1 MLRMGLLLIALLCAA
16 PSAPAAAEGDEG
28 GGEHASEHEHHG
40 PLHFSDIFRKEN
52 TTFWAAIINFSLL
65 VYLLRRYG
73 KKPLQEFLVKRRAEM
88 EQAMAEAAAAKQK
101 AEAKYNEYNERL
113 RTLDRELEK
122 LRTDIERAAQ
132 EDKQRIMADAEEAAR
147 RLRRETE
154 SLIDQHA
161 KALGASVR
169 HEMVDAAVS
178 AAEKLLRDK
187 LTETDQQRLL
197 QEFNQQLHAEPT
209 GASAR
214 PAQPSRRPP
223 LEGQP

>member
-1 MLRMGLLLIALLCAA
+1 MLRMGLLLIALLCTA
-16 PSAPAAAEGDEG
+16 PTATVAAEG
-28 GGEHASEHEHHG
+28 EHEHHG
-40 PLHFSDIFRKEN
+40 PLHLTDIFRAEN

-65 VYLLRRYG
+65 VFLLRRYG
-73 KKPLQEFLVKRRAEM
+73 KKPLHEFLVKRRAEM

-113 RTLDRELEK
+113 RTLDQELEK
-122 LRTDIERAAQ
+122 LRSDIERAAQ
-132 EDKQRIMADAEEAAR
+132 EDKQRIMAEAEEAAR

-161 KALGASVR
+161 KALSAAVR
-169 HEMVDAAVS
+169 HEMVDAAVA
-178 AAEKLLRDK
+178 AAEKVLREG
-187 LTETDQQRLL
+187 LTESDQQRLA

-209 GASAR
+209 GTSGRPPQPAR
-214 PAQPSRRPP
+214 RTP